1 MPTDLE
7 RWKTKQIAAAVSLGV
22 NPLDAAKAVNE
33 FLAMLPTG
41 ADPDT
46 YIVPARAL
54 EQELASER
62 VLDDLRADWYGKVD
76 GRYARLLDAGSSE

>member
-1 MPTDLE
+1 MPTDHSKWAN
-7 RWKTKQIAAAVSLGV
+7 RQIAVAVALGV
-22 NPLDAAKAVNE
+22 NPLDAARSVNE
-33 FLAMLPTG
+33 FLTLLPAG

-54 EQELASER
+54 DQPLASER

-76 GRYARLLDAGSSE
+76 GRWARLLDAGEA